1 MIKNILTSKKEITQ
15 ALVERGE
22 KQLFRLAVIIDV
34 LYALMIYTLFTLM
47 PSPEIDGFG
56 REELYEVLTHS
67 YLNYT
72 VIIIGLV
79 LVILYWGMSNLQF
92 GNLERTDGRHATISI
107 LQVFTLMLYIYFV
120 RLDAEFPG
128 EVLLMQ
134 LQSLFLALAGFLSVW
149 SWHYAVKND
158 LVSDAPSKIEK
169 ETLYIKFLPEPV
181 VSLLTFPLAWF
192 GPVAWTLGWLLLI
205 PVGWALKKYRHK
217 ISFMNIQE
225 EKNSKIQTK

>member
-72 VIIIGLV
+72 VI
-79 LVILYWGMSNLQF
+79 VI
-92 GNLERTDGRHATISI
+92 
-107 LQVFTLMLYIYFV
+107 
-120 RLDAEFPG
+120 
-128 EVLLMQ
+128 
-134 LQSLFLALAGFLSVW
+134 
-149 SWHYAVKND
+149 
-158 LVSDAPSKIEK
+158 
-169 ETLYIKFLPEPV
+169 
-181 VSLLTFPLAWF
+181 
-192 GPVAWTLGWLLLI
+192 
-205 PVGWALKKYRHK
+205 
-217 ISFMNIQE
+217 
-225 EKNSKIQTK
+225 